1 MAAFVS
7 GYLAPGVYDR
17 TLLDPNVASLLGGL
31 RIPIII
37 GTGQEQ
43 KLLLNQ
49 DMIRGSSASVDNK
62 SSNED
67 VSSQADGSNTVFQ
80 VRYYPIVTGEGSG
93 IVTNRVSDIT
103 AKVNKNPVPVTRIDG
118 LNGLV
123 TLQLPPAATDDVTI
137 TYYFKLTDTKVD
149 NEDVSDQATGT
160 NTTFYSHH
168 KPITDGRG
176 SGTPTTTITD
186 IVAKVNSLLVT
197 ISEVNGTDG
206 TVVLGTAPGASDT
219 VTLSYYFNQY
229 ADTADL
235 LPQNS
240 LTSIV
245 SVGDSPD
252 LNNYIEGVDFII
264 LDGNKIQWGAGSK
277 LTVSSHTA
285 GAVYFDDV
293 QISTLLVDDRI
304 IMQDLSSQFT
314 GVESSCVVTYPP
326 IVDGN
331 GRDLITNDIISDPN
345 SKVKVYVNGVEVDVT
360 RVDGETGTVYL
371 KAAPAP
377 AARVEVSYWRSQ
389 LIDESYTV
397 EVVTVGIAGTGTYKI
412 TTAVQGSLYN
422 AKVTGYACVP
432 TPTMMDSLGAHLKAS
447 KNKAV
452 DEVVTLTFTSVTA
465 FAVTSSNP
473 AGSGTGV
480 TNTGKT
486 GQTYIDAV
494 TGLQF
499 TLTPD
504 SNYAS
509 GDTIRITCHNDDVPG
524 TRSGGPGTGDAGPF
538 ETGVSIANY
547 VVQGVRVIVSDT
559 ANTASTDKTILQT
572 FDKSGNEPAVG
583 STYYMSYYYQKDNFD
598 PKIFTRFKDV
608 ANEYGVLDIGNAIT
622 LSAFLMMINGAV
634 AVMCKQVLKETG
646 EDTATDASYIQA
658 LKDIEKPINGVKP
671 RVVHLTTTSASVIS
685 ALKTHLAQM
694 SSERRRS
701 ERTAFIGYAVGTEPQ
716 DAANF
721 ARALSYGR
729 IVAVYPDGAVIAL
742 TDERGTESEYI
753 LDGSYIAAAL
763 AGLNV
768 STAYDAAEPMTRKTI
783 TGFKRLI
790 RSMDEVQM
798 DETASSGVTIIEDNA
813 GIMKVRHALTTDI
826 GNVFNKAPNIITI
839 MDEVQIQARATLDQY
854 IGQKFLP
861 NTAGNVASTLAA
873 TMSALKE
880 AAIIADYA
888 SVTATPSDTDPN
900 YLTAEAFYKPVF
912 ELSYIRVTFNI
923 RAKL

>member
-49 DMIRGSSASVDNK
+49 DMVRGSSASVDNK

-67 VSSQADGSNTVFQ
+67 VSSQATGTNTIFQ
-80 VRYYPIVTGEGSG
+80 VRYYPIVNGTGSG
-93 IVTNRVSDIT
+93 IVTNKVSDIV
-103 AKVNKNPVPVTRIDG
+103 AKVNNNPAPVTRVDG

-123 TLQLPPAATDDVTI
+123 TLQLPPKATDSVTI

-149 NEDVSDQATGT
+149 NEDVSDQANGS
-160 NTTFYSHH
+160 NKIFYTHH
-168 KPITDGRG
+168 EPITNGKG

-186 IVAKVNSLLVT
+186 VVAKVNSLLVT

-206 TVVLGTAPGASDT
+206 AVILTNAPGASDT
-219 VTLSYYFNQY
+219 VTISYWFNQY

-235 LPQNS
+235 LPQNN

-264 LDGNKIQWGAGSK
+264 LDGNKIQWGAGLK
-277 LTVSSHTA
+277 LTVITHTS
-285 GAVYFDDV
+285 GAVYFDDT
-293 QISTLLVDDRI
+293 QISTLLVDDRLI
-304 IMQDLSSQFT
+304 LEDVSAQFT
-314 GVESSCVVTYPP
+314 GVENSCTVKYPP

-331 GRDLITNDIISDPN
+331 GRDIVTEDP
-345 SKVKVYVNGVEVDVT
+345 SKVLAFVNSVQVDVT
-360 RVDGETGTVYL
+360 RVDGLTGKVYL
-371 KAAPAP
+371 KNIPAP
-377 AARVEVSYWRSQ
+377 ATRVEISYWRSQ
-389 LIDESYTV
+389 VIDESYTL
-397 EVVTVGIAGTGTYKI
+397 EVVTVGAAGTGTYKI
-412 TTAVQGSLYN
+412 TTSVQGSLYN
-422 AKVTGYACVP
+422 VKVTGYSCVP
-432 TPTMMDSLGAHLKAS
+432 TPTMMDTYGAHLKAS

-452 DEVVTLTFTSVTA
+452 DEVVTLTFTSATD
-465 FAVTSSNP
+465 FTVTSSNP
-473 AGSGTGV
+473 AGSGTGL
-480 TNTGKT
+480 TTAGKT
-486 GQTYIDAV
+486 GHTYIDAV

-504 SNYAS
+504 SNYAG
-509 GDTIRITCHNDDVPG
+509 GDTITMMCHNDDVPG
-524 TRSGGPGTGDAGPF
+524 TRIGGPGTGSAGPF
-538 ETGVSIANY
+538 QTGVSIANY
-547 VVQGVRVIVSDT
+547 VVSGARVIVSDT
-559 ANTASTDKTILQT
+559 ANTASTDKTLLQT

-583 STYYMSYYYQKDNFD
+583 STYYMSYYYQKDDFN
-598 PKIFTRFKDV
+598 PKTFTRFKDIS
-608 ANEYGVLDIGNAIT
+608 NEYGALDIGNAIT

-634 AVMCKQVLKETG
+634 AVMCKQVLKEPG
-646 EDTATDASYIQA
+646 EDVATDLAYIQA
-658 LKDIEKPINGVKP
+658 LKEIEKPINGIKP
-671 RVVHLTTTSASVIS
+671 RVVHITTTSATVIS

-701 ERTAFIGYAVGTEPQ
+701 ERTAFIGFAVGTEPQ

-721 ARALSYGR
+721 ATALSYGR
-729 IVAVYPDGAVIAL
+729 IVAVYPDGAVIGL
-742 TDERGTESEYI
+742 TDETGAESEYV

-783 TGFKRLI
+783 TGFKRLV
-790 RSMDEVQM
+790 RSMDEVEM
-798 DETASSGVTIIEDNA
+798 DETASAGITVIVDNA
-813 GIMKVRHALTTDI
+813 GILTVRHALTTDI

-861 NTAGNVASTLAA
+861 NTAGNVAATLASTL
-873 TMSALKE
+873 SALKE
-880 AAIIADYA
+880 AEIIADYT
-888 SVTATPSDTDPN
+888 SVTAQASDTDPN
-900 YLTAEAFYKPVF
+900 YLVAEAFYKPVF